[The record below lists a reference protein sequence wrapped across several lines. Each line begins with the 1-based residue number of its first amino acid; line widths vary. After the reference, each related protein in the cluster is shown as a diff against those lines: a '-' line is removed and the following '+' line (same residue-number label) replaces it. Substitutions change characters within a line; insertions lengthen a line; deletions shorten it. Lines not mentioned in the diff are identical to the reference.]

1 MLHPRVADDDKG
13 NGCLKEKKK
22 RIFLNMKASKKKVN
36 CEYEGR

>member
-1 MLHPRVADDDKG
+1 MLHSRVADDDKG
-13 NGCLKEKKK
+13 NGCLKKK